1 MVTDALSLRAM
12 AVPMLSKI
20 AVHFSWSAASMMRS
34 AACSTNMYCSDVA
47 ATSLSY
53 FGTLQGYGCAP
64 LHRYSQS
71 VRLRSP
77 SSALSQMAAA
87 LLSCGTLTLGG
98 CARWLRHSHTV
109 RLRSLDSVLSHSS
122 AALARIGIL
131 AGCGCAPI

>member
-12 AVPMLSKI
+12 AVPMLSEI
-20 AVHFSWSAASMMRS
+20 AVTLSWSPASMMRS

-87 LLSCGTLTLGG
+87 PPPPGTLTLGG
-98 CARWLRHSHTV
+98 RRHRLRHS
-109 RLRSLDSVLSHSS
+109 
-122 AALARIGIL
+122 
-131 AGCGCAPI
+131 PP